1 MFNGQ
6 NILPNFPEGLSKV
19 VTFLKGKAAAGEF
32 VFSDSFSE
40 WEDNEDVINPI
51 GLGIDGDNY
60 YYAVSLAYLSHLNN
74 GRLTF
79 PRETYIWRWAWS
91 LQLLAEVADWNAEFM
106 EMVIRSF
113 LGKKDDVDG
122 LMGGVAQTYAK
133 KDFDRGLAL
142 QKRLQ
147 ELHINISAGLMEN
160 DFTRYCDTYHPLEH
174 QEEFTKVYCM
184 AYDLQKDSH
193 EKAFDQVM
201 AFDNFD
207 SAEAMAFLLKEHVVL
222 EGERKDVCT
231 ERIKDLLKSQNTSIY
246 VPVVNNWLIREKD
259 DETFAEEIVLMLI
272 DGLGAENSEIL
283 ITIDNAVGLR
293 HKKPEFLTMIL
304 VKVAESVSPM
314 AILKMEHILHRLN
327 DDRTCFSELAVVFII
342 HPQGEY
348 RIVGR
353 RLWDEYHMEST
364 EFEISDL
371 DEISQCAFVYS
382 MLQDY
387 GNPETRLPK
396 ILPLLRKG
404 SAKVKKF
411 LMAKLKPY
419 TDDYMGH
426 VVAACDKLNMK
437 CKDAKTI
444 KNYVDG
450 RWEVIRKRKE
460 LKELSP
466 IYIYGK
472 EYREAKRIEV
482 ENMQSKMKEAEKSH
496 HSVWK
501 EFASTV
507 ILARGGGW
515 RMPDGS
521 TQRLP
526 LIQFSAPARL
536 LAESLSPREYEN
548 WIKELLRDWNDT
560 TRNH

>member
-6 NILPNFPEGLSKV
+6 NILPDFPEGLSKV
-19 VTFLKGKAAAGEF
+19 VAFLKEKAAAGEF

-40 WEDNEDVINPI
+40 WENNEEIINSI

-60 YYAVSLAYLSHLNN
+60 YYAVSLAYLAHLNN

-79 PRETYIWRWAWS
+79 PGETYIWRWAWS
-91 LQLLAEVADWNAEFM
+91 LQLLAEVADWDAEYM
-106 EMVIRSF
+106 ERVIRSF

-133 KDFDRGLAL
+133 KDFDKGLAL
-142 QKRLQ
+142 QERLK
-147 ELHINISAGLMEN
+147 ELHTNISAGLMEN
-160 DFTRYCDTYHPLEH
+160 NFKRYCEMFPPQEH
-174 QEEFTKVYCM
+174 QVTFIKAYCM
-184 AYDLQKDSH
+184 AYDIKKEVH
-193 EKAFDQVM
+193 EVAFDQAM
-201 AFDNFD
+201 TFGISN
-207 SAEAMAFLLKEHVVL
+207 SAEVMAFLLKIHVAL
-222 EGERKDVCT
+222 EGERKDVCAK
-231 ERIKDLLKSQNTSIY
+231 RIRELLKSKNTSVY
-246 VPVVNNWLIREKD
+246 VPVVNNWIIRGKD
-259 DETFAEEIVLMLI
+259 DEAFAEEIVLMLI
-272 DGLGAENSEIL
+272 DGLGTENSEL
-283 ITIDNAVGLR
+283 LMTIDNALGLR
-293 HKKPEFLTMIL
+293 HEIPEFLTMVL
-304 VKVAESVSPM
+304 AKVAESVSPM
-314 AILKMEHILHRLN
+314 AILKMEHVLHRLN
-327 DDRTCFSELAVVFII
+327 DDRKYFSELAVVFII

-364 EFEISDL
+364 EFEVSDL
-371 DEISQCAFVYS
+371 DETSQCAFVYS
-382 MLQDY
+382 MLQDF

-404 SAKVKKF
+404 STKVKKF
-411 LMAKLKPY
+411 LMATLKPY

-437 CKDAKTI
+437 CKEAKTI

-466 IYIYGK
+466 IYTYGK
-472 EYREAKRIEV
+472 EFREAKRIEV
-482 ENMQSKMKEAEKSH
+482 ENMQSKMKEAERSH

-521 TQRLP
+521 TQKLP

-536 LAESLSPREYEN
+536 LAESLSPREYEI
-548 WIKELLRDWNDT
+548 WLKELLRDWNDT